1 MVPYPLSANKEGRHE
16 WYAPHIERGPETVPL
31 VQPLPLNLV

>member
-1 MVPYPLSANKEGRHE
+1 MLPYPLSANKERYHE
-16 WYAPHIERGPETVPL
+16 WYTLRIERGPETVPL